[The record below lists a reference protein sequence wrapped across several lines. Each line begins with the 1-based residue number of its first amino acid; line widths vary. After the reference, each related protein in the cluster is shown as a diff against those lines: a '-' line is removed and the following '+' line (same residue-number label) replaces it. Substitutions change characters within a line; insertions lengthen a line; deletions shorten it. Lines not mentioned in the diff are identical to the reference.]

1 MTQESAAP
9 GVTLTVDGERWRR
22 HLRSVL
28 ERRPG
33 LVPVAKG
40 NGYGFGNGRLARRA
54 QWLGVDTVA
63 VGTYAEVPDV
73 ACRFD
78 GDLLVLSPW
87 RPGAPVPEDP
97 RVVHTLGRVED
108 VLAFA
113 GFAGL
118 RHRPRVVLE
127 RMTSMR
133 RHGLSAGALR
143 EAAGLAHAAGLRV
156 EGTALHLPLVTGAHL
171 AEVDRLM
178 TDVVAAGL
186 DRAADGS
193 PGTVWVSHLTAD
205 ELDALHARWPDV
217 RFRPRI
223 GTELWLGDRGALRVH
238 ATVLDVH
245 PVERGDC
252 FGYRQRSAPRS
263 GHLVVVAGGTAH
275 GIGLEAPTG
284 EGSLRA
290 RAASLARGGLDA
302 AGFVRSPYLVGGKQR
317 LFAEPP
323 HMQASML
330 FLPSGAPVPVV
341 GDEVELR
348 VRHTITHFDSIVID

>member
-1 MTQESAAP
+1 MSTVP
-9 GVTLTVDGERWRR
+9 GVTLTVDGDRWRA
-22 HLRSVL
+22 HLRRVL
-28 ERRPG
+28 EQRPG

-40 NGYGFGNGRLARRA
+40 NGYGFGNARLARRA

-63 VGTYAEVPDV
+63 VGTYPEIADV
-73 ACRFD
+73 TPRFD
-78 GDLLVLSPW
+78 GDMLVLSPW

-97 RVVHTLGRVED
+97 RTVHTLGRIED

-113 GFAGL
+113 AFRDL

-133 RHGLSAGALR
+133 RHGFSASDLR
-143 EAAGLAHAAGLRV
+143 EAAGLARAGGLRL
-156 EGTALHLPLVTGAHL
+156 EGTALHLPLMSGSHL
-171 AEVDRLM
+171 GEVDRLM

-205 ELDALHARWPDV
+205 ELRALRSRWPDL

-245 PVERGDC
+245 PVDRGDT

-284 EGSLRA
+284 DSSLRA

-302 AGFVRSPYLVGGKQR
+302 AGFVRSPYSIGGKQR

-323 HMQASML
+323 HMQVSML
-330 FLPSGAPVPVV
+330 FLPAGAPLPAV
-341 GDEVELR
+341 GDEIDLR
-348 VRHTITHFDSIVID
+348 VRHTTTLVDQVVID